1 LLGTDKNKIEASNS
15 NIFDSLHVF
24 DFFLLILL
32 LFCSLTLNVYQ
43 GIRIRRTPVNQSEYI
58 AAPTLDIGAYISDL
72 NVRDI
77 NNNDITI
84 SFGVINEYTI
94 LFLFSP
100 TCYWCNRNMAN
111 FKAIASSQQNS
122 YNVIGISLTDNK
134 LLDYIE
140 HYNID
145 FPVYTNMLDN
155 TRNMLMA
162 RRVPQ
167 TLVVS
172 SDGQVVK
179 LWLGAYRGET
189 KRDVEKYFNVNLPG
203 LLTDIN

>member
-1 LLGTDKNKIEASNS
+1 MLGTDKNKIEASNS